1 MQFNFLFFGK
11 KGHVSASTRKWHL
24 ASVALLIIGLA
35 ACGGGGGGES
45 GTSAALLAEFRED
58 VLPSGNRVEMSGQN
72 LFPMAAGDRR
82 EYTRLFNGV
91 PNGTVIDTVSS
102 GSSGQFRLNTYES
115 YARESSNS
123 VYAVQNDG
131 IVQIDPIEAEVD
143 LPGLYAALPQL
154 LWYPTPMYPVGGER
168 RIVRQGNLR
177 VDLDG
182 DNNNDYFRLEFR
194 QVFKGFESLSVLGRL
209 TQVAHFT
216 NSLVLMVRL
225 TGAPDESRTV
235 TSTEEAYFA
244 PGIGLVKAD
253 RSQNGSGGA
262 PSVAPYSI
270 ELTSAQVGGV
280 SFTASS
286 GGPPSAPPESDGSTV
301 SLTHNDLVY
310 DALRE
315 RYYASIPSSVVGKA
329 NRIATV
335 DANTGTLSLSA
346 LAVGSNPGPMAVSA
360 DGSTL
365 YVGLSGSG
373 ELLRLSLPDLT
384 ETGRVALPRDSFSGQ
399 MSAETITVSPVNAN
413 VVAISLSYSNVSP
426 RHAGVALVRNMVV
439 QPTRTQSHT
448 GSNRIAFD
456 STGAWLLGYNNETTE
471 FGLRRL
477 EVLTNGLIEREVV
490 ATNGNFS
497 ADINLSGNLVMVG
510 GLAYAADTLSLR
522 GSVIN
527 QTSCVRLRGA
537 DKVACVGWIDK
548 LLRVADTATFGLQ
561 AELSYAG
568 FTSYAPPRIVAGPSG
583 QVALF
588 DGSEIRRLTA
598 AALR

>member
-1 MQFNFLFFGK
+1 MQFNFLSFGK
-11 KGHVSASTRKWHL
+11 KGPVSASTQKWHL
-24 ASVALLIIGLA
+24 ASVALLSIGLA
-35 ACGGGGGGES
+35 ACGGGGGGGES
-45 GTSAALLAEFRED
+45 GSDAPLLAEFRED
-58 VLPSGNRVEMSGQN
+58 VLPSGSRVEMSGQN

-91 PNGTVIDTVSS
+91 PNGTVTDTVSS
-102 GSSGQFRLNTYES
+102 GTSGQVRLNTYDS
-115 YARESSNS
+115 YTRESTNS
-123 VYAVQNDG
+123 VYAVQNAG

-143 LPGLYAALPQL
+143 VPGLYAALPEL

-168 RIVRQGNLR
+168 RIVRQGNLK

-182 DNNNDYFRLEFR
+182 DNSNDYFRFEFR

-216 NSLVLMVRL
+216 NSLVMSVRL

-253 RSQNGSGGA
+253 RSQNGSGGV
-262 PSVAPYSI
+262 PSEAPYSI

-315 RYYASIPSSVVGKA
+315 RYYASIPSSVVGKS
-329 NRIATV
+329 NRIATL
-335 DANTGTLSLSA
+335 DANTGALSLSA
-346 LAVGSNPGPMAVSA
+346 MAVGSNPGPMAVSA

-384 ETGRVALPRDSFSGQ
+384 ETGRVALPQDSFFGQ
-399 MSAETITVSPVNAN
+399 MRAAKITVSPVNAN
-413 VVAISLSYSNVSP
+413 VVAVSLSYSTPS
-426 RHAGVALVRNMVV
+426 HAGVTLVRNMVV
-439 QPTRTQSHT
+439 QPTRPPSYSVIN
-448 GSNRIAFD
+448 GIAFD
-456 STGAWLLGYNNETTE
+456 TTGAWVLGYNNQTTE

-477 EVLTNGLIEREVV
+477 EVLSNGLIEREVV

-510 GLAYAADTLSLR
+510 GLAYAADTLALR